1 MENRRKKKSIAGNG
15 LTVALFLSPWLV
27 GLAAFTLYPVA
38 SSLWFSLTQYNVIK
52 APKFIGLGNFLAL
65 FQDKTYLAS
74 LGNSLF
80 MVAFGV
86 TITTVVTVLVSILL
100 NDRRL
105 KGLSVFRVIFFVP
118 TLVPVVIVSI
128 LWVWILQPQSG
139 LINSLL
145 GLVGIAGPG
154 WIASPAWAKPSFV
167 LIMLWGA
174 GGSIIIYLAGLQ
186 DIPEALYESALLE
199 GANFLQ
205 KTVYITLPMLTP
217 VILYNVVTAIIGVL
231 QWFAEPF
238 IITSGGPD
246 NATLFYG
253 LYLYQ
258 NAFQFFKMGY
268 ASAMA
273 WIMIVIVLALIFAL
287 FRLTRKYGDTE

>member
-1 MENRRKKKSIAGNG
+1 MARAHKKRIGSGG
-15 LTVALFLSPWLV
+15 LTVALFLSPWLI
-27 GLAAFTLYPVA
+27 GLMAFTLYPIA

-52 APKFIGLGNFLAL
+52 SPKFVGLGNYVAL
-65 FQDKTYLAS
+65 LGDKTYLTS
-74 LGNSLF
+74 LWNSLF
-80 MVAFGV
+80 MVVFGV
-86 TITTVVTVLVSILL
+86 TLTTVVTIMVSILL
-100 NDRRL
+100 NNRKI
-105 KGLSVFRVIFFVP
+105 KGLSVFRVIFFIP
-118 TLVPVVIVSI
+118 TLVPVVIVAI

-145 GLVGIAGPG
+145 GILGISGPG
-154 WIASPAWAKPSFV
+154 WIASPAWAKPSFI

-186 DIPEALYESALLE
+186 DIPETLYESAVLE
-199 GANFLQ
+199 GANFVQ

-217 VILYNVVTAIIGVL
+217 VILYNAITAIIGVL

-273 WIMIVIVLALIFAL
+273 WVMIVLVLALIFAL
-287 FRLTRKYGDTE
+287 FRLTKKFGDPE

>member
-1 MENRRKKKSIAGNG
+1 MSNQRTKRVVNNG
-15 LTVALFLSPWLV
+15 LTVVLFLSPWLI
-27 GLAAFTLYPVA
+27 GLVAFTLYPVA
-38 SSLWFSLTQYNVIK
+38 SSLLFSLTQYNVIK
-52 APKFIGLGNFLAL
+52 PPKFIGLGNYVAL
-65 FQDKTYLAS
+65 LQDKTYLTS
-74 LGNSLF
+74 LWNSLY
-80 MVAFGV
+80 MIAFGV
-86 TITTVVTVLVSILL
+86 TIMTVVTILVSILL
-100 NDRRL
+100 NNRKI
-105 KGLSVFRVIFFVP
+105 KGLSVFRVIFFLP

-128 LWVWILQPQSG
+128 LWVWILQPQTG

-145 GLVGIAGPG
+145 ALVGITGPG
-154 WIASPAWAKPSFV
+154 WIASPVWAKPSFI

-186 DIPEALYESALLE
+186 DIPEALYESAILE
-199 GANFLQ
+199 GANFMQ

-273 WIMIVIVLALIFAL
+273 WIMIIIVLALIFVL
-287 FRLTRKYGDTE
+287 FRLTKKYGNSE

>member
-1 MENRRKKKSIAGNG
+1 MERTRKKRFGSEG

-27 GLAAFTLYPVA
+27 GLVAFTLYPVA

-52 APKFIGLGNFLAL
+52 APKLVGLGNYVAL
-65 FQDKTYLAS
+65 LQDKTYLTS
-74 LGNSLF
+74 LWNSLY
-80 MVAFGV
+80 MVVFGV
-86 TITTVVTVLVSILL
+86 TITTIVTILVSILL
-100 NDRRL
+100 NNRKI
-105 KGLSVFRVIFFVP
+105 KGLSVFRVIFFIP
-118 TLVPVVIVSI
+118 TLVPVVIVAV

-145 GLVGIAGPG
+145 GIFGIAGPG
-154 WIASPAWAKPSFV
+154 WIASPAWAKPSFI

-186 DIPEALYESALLE
+186 DIPEALYESAVLE
-199 GANFLQ
+199 GANFAQ
-205 KTVYITLPMLTP
+205 KTIYITLPMLTP
-217 VILYNVVTAIIGVL
+217 VILYNVITAIIGVM

-273 WIMIVIVLALIFAL
+273 WIMIVIVLALIFVL
-287 FRLTRKYGDTE
+287 FKLTKKFGDTE